1 MPRCRTRGLPQKP
14 APRGSARTP
23 RYAYALVSR
32 RAQIG
37 TASFVLTCLWAAGL
51 FVAFVGGRIGQH
63 PNPALAI
70 AAAGALCAVCSGVLL
85 TLSCF
90 PGLLE
95 VLRLVAQVA
104 AVGAVL
110 DAAAVGWSELPWNDR
125 VPDVLNDLE
134 FSNFLLLPS
143 MIALLASSVLF
154 FSRWFSNQAS
164 RTRFE
169 PMGAVQSTFLILRR
183 HHRLLGWLALAL
195 AAAHSVYFL
204 LFPGAT
210 FVQWTGIAATALL
223 ALGGLLGLITSYN
236 TFWRLWIHRIIAILV
251 IAAVALHWFPFLPA
265 ATLFLLGLCAAGM
278 VHLKLVS
285 SLVRLGQT

>member
-1 MPRCRTRGLPQKP
+1 L
-14 APRGSARTP
+14 
-23 RYAYALVSR
+23 
-32 RAQIG
+32 
-37 TASFVLTCLWAAGL
+37 
-51 FVAFVGGRIGQH
+51 
-63 PNPALAI
+63 
-70 AAAGALCAVCSGVLL
+70 CSGLLL
-85 TLSCF
+85 TLACY

-95 VLRLVAQVA
+95 TLRVVAQVA
-104 AVGAVL
+104 AVGACL
-110 DAAAVGWSELPWNDR
+110 EAAAVGWSELPWNDR
-125 VPDVLNDLE
+125 IPDVLNDLE

-169 PMGAVQSTFLILRR
+169 PMGSVQSLFLILRR
-183 HHRLLGWLALAL
+183 QHRLLGWVALAF

-223 ALGGLLGLITSYN
+223 AAGGLLGLITSYN
-236 TFWRLWIHRIIAILV
+236 TFWRLWTHRIIAILM
-251 IAAVALHWFPFLPA
+251 IAALALHWFPFLPA
-265 ATLFLLGLCAAGM
+265 ATLFLLGIWLAGLA
-278 VHLKLVS
+278 HLKLVS

>member
-1 MPRCRTRGLPQKP
+1 
-14 APRGSARTP
+14 
-23 RYAYALVSR
+23 VSR
-32 RAQIG
+32 RLQIA
-37 TASFVLTCLWAAGL
+37 TASFLLTCLWTAGL
-51 FVAFVGGRIGQH
+51 FVTFALARVGQH
-63 PNPALAI
+63 PSWPVAL

-85 TLSCF
+85 TLAAF

-95 VLRLVAQVA
+95 LLRVVAQVA
-104 AVGAVL
+104 AVGACL
-110 DAAAVGWSELPWNDR
+110 DAAAVGWSELPWNGR
-125 VPDVLNDLE
+125 TPDVLNDLE

-169 PMGAVQSTFLILRR
+169 PMGSIQSAFLVLRR
-183 HHRLLGWLALAL
+183 HHRLLGWLALSF

-223 ALGGLLGLITSYN
+223 AVGGALGLITNYN
-236 TFWRLWIHRIIAILV
+236 TFWRLWTHRIIAILMV
-251 IAAVALHWFPFLPA
+251 AALALHWLPFLPA
-265 ATLFLLGLCAAGM
+265 ATLFLVGVCVAGLA
-278 VHLKLVS
+278 HLKLIS
-285 SLVRLGQT
+285 SLVRLSQA

>member
-1 MPRCRTRGLPQKP
+1 
-14 APRGSARTP
+14 
-23 RYAYALVSR
+23 VSR
-32 RAQIG
+32 RTQIG
-37 TASFVLTCLWAAGL
+37 TASFLLTLLWAVGL
-51 FVAFVGGRIGQH
+51 FVAFVGARVGQH
-63 PNPALAI
+63 PSPAVALAS
-70 AAAGALCAVCSGVLL
+70 AGALCAVCSGLLL
-85 TLSCF
+85 TLACY
-90 PGLLE
+90 PGMLE
-95 VLRLVAQVA
+95 ILRVVAQVA

-110 DAAAVGWSELPWNDR
+110 DALAVGWSELPWNDR
-125 VPDVLNDLE
+125 IPDVLNDLE

-169 PMGAVQSTFLILRR
+169 PMGSLQSLFLILRR
-183 HHRLLGWLALAL
+183 QHRLLGWLALAF

-236 TFWRLWIHRIIAILV
+236 TFWRLWTHRVIAILV
-251 IAAVALHWFPFLPA
+251 IAALALHWFPFLPA
-265 ATLFLLGLCAAGM
+265 ATLFLVGVSAAGL

-285 SLVRLGQT
+285 SLVRLSQA

>member
-1 MPRCRTRGLPQKP
+1 MGRRT
-14 APRGSARTP
+14 
-23 RYAYALVSR
+23 
-32 RAQIG
+32 QIG
-37 TASFVLTCLWAAGL
+37 TASFLLTCLWIAGL
-51 FVAFVGGRIGQH
+51 FVTFVGAKVGQH
-63 PNPALAI
+63 PSWPVAL

-85 TLSCF
+85 TLACV

-95 VLRLVAQVA
+95 ILRSVAQVA
-104 AVGAVL
+104 AIGACL

-125 VPDVLNDLE
+125 IPDVLNDLE

-169 PMGAVQSTFLILRR
+169 PMGALQALFLVLRR
-183 HHRLLGWLALAL
+183 HHRLLGWLSLAY

-210 FVQWTGIAATALL
+210 LVQWTGIAATALL
-223 ALGGLLGLITSYN
+223 GLGGLLGLITSYN
-236 TFWRLWIHRIIAILV
+236 TFWRLWIHRVIAILMV
-251 IAAVALHWFPFLPA
+251 GALALHWYPFLPA
-265 ATLFLLGLCAAGM
+265 ATVFLVGLCVAGLA
-278 VHLKLVS
+278 HLKIVS
-285 SLVRLGQT
+285 SLVHLSEA